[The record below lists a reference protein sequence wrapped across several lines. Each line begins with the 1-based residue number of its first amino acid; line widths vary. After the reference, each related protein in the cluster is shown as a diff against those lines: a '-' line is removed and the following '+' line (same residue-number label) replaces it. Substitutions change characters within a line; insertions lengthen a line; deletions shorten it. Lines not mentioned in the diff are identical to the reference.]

1 MPPKSHYRICLPPL
15 LAPTITGWIPHGA
28 RQRVSKGALSGY
40 LEGDWKEARLSKER
54 NCTAKPAQQSA
65 DNPVRELKST
75 IALLSY
81 PKSRGSAW
89 HSYVPTNQSLDAG
102 CPGKRWSLG
111 QGGSFQQRLI
121 CGKSS
126 VLTRRSGPCRTG
138 FMKMMLTS
146 FSELRGT
153 RMGKAFKK
161 RKCLDKNKLL
171 VLP

>member
-15 LAPTITGWIPHGA
+15 LAPTITGWILHGA
-28 RQRVSKGALSGY
+28 RQRISKRALSGY
-40 LEGDWKEARLSKER
+40 LEGDRKEARLSKER
-54 NCTAKPAQQSA
+54 NCTSKPAQQGV
-65 DNPVRELKST
+65 DDPVRELKSA

-81 PKSRGSAW
+81 PKFRGSAW
-89 HSYVPTNQSLDAG
+89 HSHQPVIRCRLPWEKVEPWT
-102 CPGKRWSLG
+102 RWLFSAETDL
-111 QGGSFQQRLI
+111 R
-121 CGKSS
+121 KSS

-138 FMKMMLTS
+138 FMKTMLTS